1 MYSCICNYYQAAE
14 LSINLFPS
22 NNVCQ
27 VEREAISKTVKKTRF
42 ANLVVG
48 GATDSAVME
57 QDIVFVRICNAG
69 QVTVS
74 FVGIENT
81 PKSDAVGVT
90 ASVVRAVERGLS
102 IDMAD
107 FHKKF
112 VAIATDGASVMTA
125 TRAGVVALLKGSQP
139 SLVGIH
145 CFSHRLEL
153 ACRDVMKSHPSYQE
167 LEKFLL
173 DIYLFD
179 HNRYVKIDAMNCLCV
194 A

>member
-1 MYSCICNYYQAAE
+1 MQLLSGSRAIYKYE
-14 LSINLFPS
+14 LISP

-27 VEREAISKTVKKTRF
+27 VEIEAVRTTLKETCF
-42 ANLVVG
+42 ASLIIDGV
-48 GATDSAVME
+48 TDPAVME

-90 ASVVRAVERGLS
+90 ASIVSAVETGLS

-112 VAIATDGASVMTA
+112 VAIATDGASVMRGQ
-125 TRAGVVALLKGSQP
+125 RAGVVALLKGSQP

-145 CFSHRLEL
+145 CFAHRLEL
-153 ACRDVMKSHPSYQE
+153 VCRDVMKNHPSYRE
-167 LEKFLL
+167 VEKFLL
-173 DIYLFD
+173 DIYLFY
-179 HNRYVKIDAMNCLCV
+179 HNRYRVCEH
-194 A
+194 